1 MGTRRIW
8 TNEEE
13 QVLIDLVR
21 NHSNNL
27 SRAFSEASDRLNRS
41 KHAIEQHWYIKTRH
55 RGPVFMTIGSRTTV
69 NSKNGNTQ
77 GKRVSLTI
85 WQRIKRLLNI

>member
-21 NHSNNL
+21 NNPNNL
-27 SRAFSEASDRLNRS
+27 SRAFSEASNKLNRT
-41 KHAIEQHWYIKTRH
+41 KHAIEMHWYTKTRH
-55 RGPVFMTIGSRTTV
+55 RGPVFMTIGSKATV

-85 WQRIKRLLNI
+85 WQRIKKLLNL